1 MSLSVATDGILW
13 PISMV
18 IKEQVSSLEPVLI
31 ESVDLE
37 VDIEDPI
44 DLKVEMKSFST
55 EDDIGQKEPG

>member
-55 EDDIGQKEPG
+55 EDDIG